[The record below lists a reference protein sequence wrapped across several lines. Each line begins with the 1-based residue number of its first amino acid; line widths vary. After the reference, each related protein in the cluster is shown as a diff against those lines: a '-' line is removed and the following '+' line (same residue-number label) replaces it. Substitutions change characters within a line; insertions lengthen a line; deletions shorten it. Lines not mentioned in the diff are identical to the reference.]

1 MRLRSLRER
10 ELVASIRQEFAQAKR
25 GLVLGIGDDAAV
37 VRVGRTNIL
46 ITTDLLIEDIHFTA
60 AIQPPFLLGRK
71 SLNVN
76 LSDIAA
82 MGGLPRFALLGLG
95 IRAGLRRAWVAEF
108 FAGFKAAA
116 EESGVALIGGDIS
129 GSKKVCVSVT
139 IIGEGKH
146 FIRRSGARQGDYI
159 FVSGYLGQAAAGL
172 RLLKKGLR
180 LGKNRK
186 ADVLL
191 QAFLDPVPRLA
202 LGRTLA
208 AKKYA
213 SAMIDTSD
221 GLSVDLLH
229 LCEESRT
236 GAVVHL
242 ERLPLS
248 PETRLFGADPED
260 LALHGGEDYQLLFTV
275 SPGRLAGVLR
285 LQKTH
290 GLHWI
295 GHVTRGR
302 EIFVVDGLG
311 RKRPLEIKGY
321 QHLAPR

>member
-1 MRLRSLRER
+1 MRLRTLRER
-10 ELVASIRQEFAQAKR
+10 ELVAAIRREFRQAKR

-37 VRVGRTNIL
+37 VRAGRANFL
-46 ITTDLLIEDIHFTA
+46 ITTDLLIEDAHFTA
-60 AIQPPFLLGRK
+60 AVQPSFWLGRK

-76 LSDIAA
+76 VSDIAA
-82 MGGLPRFALLGLG
+82 MGGRPKFALLSLGL
-95 IRAGLRRAWVAEF
+95 RAGLSRAWVADF

-129 GSKKVCVSVT
+129 GSKKICVSVT
-139 IIGEGKH
+139 LVGEGKV
-146 FIRRSGARQGDYI
+146 FSRRSGAGPGDLV

-172 RLLKKGLR
+172 RLLEKGRR
-180 LGKNRK
+180 LGKNRQ

-191 QAFLDPVPRLA
+191 RAFLDPVPRIELGLA
-202 LGRTLA
+202 LTR
-208 AKKYA
+208 KKYA

-229 LCEESRT
+229 LCEESGT
-236 GAVVHL
+236 GAEIYL

-248 PETRLFGADPED
+248 NEIRAFEDDPES
-260 LALHGGEDYQLLFTV
+260 LALHGGEDYGLLFAV
-275 SPGRLAGVLR
+275 PPSRLAGVLK
-285 LQKTH
+285 LQKRH

-295 GHVTRGR
+295 GKMRRGKG
-302 EIFVVDGLG
+302 IFLVDRQG

-321 QHLAPR
+321 EHLAPR